1 MGTLFYVPNTMAIK
15 VLINELGQ
23 HLIADVSQVTNKETE
38 ELIAYWVKNPR
49 LVSYAPGENDETTIS
64 LIDPCPISSDSEYA
78 IAAHHIVSI
87 LEPAADIARGYSERT
102 SPNEEPAGPQTETV
116 QHEKPAATPDEE
128 TGLLPAPVRPVS

>member
-38 ELIAYWVKNPR
+38 ELVAYWVKNPR
-49 LVSYAPGENDETTIS
+49 LVSYSSEEGQTAIS
-64 LIDPCPISSDSEYA
+64 LLETCPISCETEYA

-87 LEPAADIARGYSERT
+87 LEPAADVTKGYLERT
-102 SPNEEPAGPQTETV
+102 APNEEPAGPQIETV
-116 QHEKPAATPDEE
+116 LHEKAPETPDEE
-128 TGLLPAPVRPVS
+128 TGLLPKPERPAN

>member
-49 LVSYAPGENDETTIS
+49 LVSYAPGENEETTIS

-87 LEPAADIARGYSERT
+87 LEPAADIARGYSERVA
-102 SPNEEPAGPQTETV
+102 PNEEPAGPQTETI
-116 QHEKPAATPDEE
+116 QHEKPAAEPGED
-128 TGLLPAPVRPVS
+128 GLLPKPERPAS

>member
-1 MGTLFYVPNTMAIK
+1 MGTLFYVSKLMAIK

-38 ELIAYWVKNPR
+38 ELIAYWLKNPR
-49 LVSYAPGENDETTIS
+49 LVSYSPGENEETTIS

-87 LEPAADIARGYSERT
+87 LEPAADIARGYVERT
-102 SPNEEPAGPQTETV
+102 SPDEIPAGPQTETV
-116 QHEKPAATPDEE
+116 QHEKPSADPGED
-128 TGLLPAPVRPVS
+128 GLLPKPERPAS

>member
-49 LVSYAPGENDETTIS
+49 LVSYNPTEEGDTTIS

-87 LEPAADIARGYSERT
+87 LEPSADIARGYSERVA
-102 SPNEEPAGPQTETV
+102 PNEEPAGPQTETV
-116 QHEKPAATPDEE
+116 QHEKAPAEPGED
-128 TGLLPAPVRPVS
+128 GLLPKPERPVS